1 MTFTV
6 TKRLGNRVNEVIG
19 RQVWDQIYYLSNW
32 IMDDRVYWQVNDQ
45 IAPIRT
51 IINGI

>member
-6 TKRLGNRVNEVIG
+6 TNRLGNRVNEAISK
-19 RQVWDQIYYLSNW
+19 QVWDQIYYLSNG